1 MIELRQDI
9 PAEELFRYMEK
20 LDFPSQYHPDFARW
34 EASFSRDVDGAGRT
48 LFAELAAAGAYI
60 DGRLAGYVRRFD
72 TDTALGNAAAQ
83 RLYEKTG
90 FVRAGVTRS
99 YVRDEEG

>member
-1 MIELRQDI
+1 MAALRAD
-9 PAEELFRYMEK
+9 LY
-20 LDFPSQYHPDFARW
+20 
-34 EASFSRDVDGAGRT
+34 GR
-48 LFAELAAAGAYI
+48 G
-60 DGRLAGYVRRFD
+60 VRRFD

>member
-1 MIELRQDI
+1 MSY
-9 PAEELFRYMEK
+9 PAIRSLYF
-20 LDFPSQYHPDFARW
+20 D
-34 EASFSRDVDGAGRT
+34 RDREDAGRRRGA
-48 LFAELAAAGAYI
+48 LFGGRGLGTACMAALRADLY
-60 DGRLAGYVRRFD
+60 GRGVRRFD